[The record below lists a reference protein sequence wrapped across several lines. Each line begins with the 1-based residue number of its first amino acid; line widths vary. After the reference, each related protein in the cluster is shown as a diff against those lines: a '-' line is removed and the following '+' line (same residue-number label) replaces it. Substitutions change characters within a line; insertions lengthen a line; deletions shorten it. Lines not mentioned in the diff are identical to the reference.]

1 MKIDDNTWKF
11 IEESLD
17 LIKKQSDRL
26 NKATEGLMIAPE
38 SPLIDTHGW
47 IESRLVDALEL
58 LAGDDADTISWFVYD
73 GDFGRDQLEA
83 TVDGEKM
90 VIDSFTALRKFLASV

>member
-58 LAGDDADTISWFVYD
+58 LAGDDADTISWFIYD
-73 GDFGRDQLEA
+73 GDFGRDPLEV

-90 VIDSFTALRKFLASV
+90 VIDSSTALRKFLASV